1 MSKNNII
8 KTYEVE
14 LEKLKKEKVSLEVLQ
29 PEIRL
34 KINEI
39 KPPISQLDETIAEL
53 TVDVNKKIYDIK
65 VLADASVACGCGLT
79 AEETVII
86 SGITTTV
93 TVNVGTVYY
102 YEHAKTLRMSG
113 EDVNYTGTNP
123 YDPLNG
129 EESTSFNSGIA
140 QNTIVVGANSDSIL
154 ELTISNA
161 GTGYASTLSP
171 YYSQQLIGGSGTG
184 GKVDVVVGFGTS
196 TVDSYPITSVSI
208 FNAGSGYAVGQ
219 TLSLANFAGV
229 SLLIT
234 DVGSP
239 ILGVGT
245 ETYILASSGIGS
257 VFVQDVD
264 TIAISTCAT
273 SCPSYATQL
282 TTLKSELTAIRAK
295 RDVLLDGVNSLKKES
310 ERFFLHSYAYSFAR
324 GECNKRTS
332 QIQKV
337 ISVLTDNKYDSYF
350 T

>member
-8 KTYEVE
+8 KTYEVD
-14 LEKLKKEKVSLEVLQ
+14 LDRLDREKASLNVLQ

-34 KINEI
+34 RINEI
-39 KPPISQLDETIAEL
+39 KSPISQLDEAIAEF
-53 TVDVNKKIYDIK
+53 TVDVNKKIYDLS
-65 VLADASVACGCGLT
+65 VVADDSVACGCGKT
-79 AEETVII
+79 AQVSVLVDNVPTL
-86 SGITTTV
+86 ITI
-93 TVNVGTVYY
+93 NVGTTYY

-113 EDVNYTGTNP
+113 EDVNYIGTNP
-123 YDPLNG
+123 YEPLNG
-129 EESTSFNSGIA
+129 EESTNFNSGIGSD
-140 QNTIVVGANSDSIL
+140 TIVVGANSDSIL
-154 ELTISNA
+154 ELVISNA

-171 YYSQQLIGGSGTG
+171 YYSQELIGGSGSG
-184 GKVDVVVGFGTS
+184 AKVDVVVGAGS
-196 TVDSYPITSVSI
+196 SSITSISI
-208 FNAGSGYAVGQ
+208 SNAGSGYAVGQ
-219 TLSLANFAGV
+219 SLSLANFAGA

-264 TIAISTCAT
+264 TSKISTCAT
-273 SCPSYATQL
+273 NCSSYKSQMD
-282 TTLKSELTAIRAK
+282 TLESELNTLRAK

-310 ERFFLHSYAYSFAR
+310 ERFFLQSYAFSFAR
-324 GECNKRTS
+324 GQGDLRIS
-332 QIQKV
+332 QINKA